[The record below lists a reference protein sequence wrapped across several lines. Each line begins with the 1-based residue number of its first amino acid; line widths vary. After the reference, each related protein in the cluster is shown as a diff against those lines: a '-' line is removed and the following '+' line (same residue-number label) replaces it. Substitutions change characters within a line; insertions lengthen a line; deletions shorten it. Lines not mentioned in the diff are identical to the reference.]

1 MTQDEFKKIAI
12 SETEKYMGVGNIL
25 DLKNRAPDYYTS
37 RKIYYGVLHIFK
49 KLNGYPYSNFTKR
62 EYNGILYSAR
72 FMKSDKEFR
81 NKVINVADSIK
92 GRILKEQK
100 L

>member
-1 MTQDEFKKIAI
+1 MTQEDFKNIAV

-25 DLKNRAPDYYTS
+25 DLKNRAPDYYMS

-62 EYNGILYSAR
+62 EYNGILYSSR
-72 FMKSDKEFR
+72 CMTSDKELR
-81 NKVINVADSIK
+81 HKVKEVLDIIK
-92 GRILKEQK
+92 NRILNERKS
-100 L
+100 